1 MIMRPTPAKEYKSQ
15 TVPPFGGPQRE
26 DGPCA
31 LFRNR
36 FGALICDSLIRPKS
50 WASGPR
56 TKCGSVVRQLAHQT
70 LLRQF
75 GASPTVAI
83 CILEA
88 NWIAF
93 ATCCT
98 APSSGLVACP
108 HPGQNRIQTPVPVIH
123 LKKVHEWVDKAR
135 FVPLIGHAAQY
146 HTLYECTLEQPATPG
161 IVESVYF
168 DHTHF
173 HMVSE

>member
-1 MIMRPTPAKEYKSQ
+1 M
-15 TVPPFGGPQRE
+15 PPLGGPQRE

-36 FGALICDSLIRPKS
+36 FGALIRDSLHKTEIVGRRATNEMLVGSTAASTPNLIATIRGKPDCRYLHS
-50 WASGPR
+50 
-56 TKCGSVVRQLAHQT
+56 
-70 LLRQF
+70 
-75 GASPTVAI
+75 
-83 CILEA
+83 EA

-93 ATCCT
+93 VTWCT
-98 APSSGLVACP
+98 APSSGLLACP
-108 HPGQNRIQTPVPVIH
+108 NPGRNRIQTPIPVIH